1 MSNPSSDA
9 TPTRTKKTF
18 APKPENFKV
27 SLKYEGMSLKEE
39 SENRTIAELKRKYA
53 R

>member
-1 MSNPSSDA
+1 MSNPSSDSTA
-9 TPTRTKKTF
+9 QKKKTF
-18 APKPENFKV
+18 SPKPENYKV

-39 SENRTIAELKRKYA
+39 CENRSIAELKRKYA